1 MSVGVAPFDD
11 RGCGQGTW
19 SSGASQS
26 KGRGRRRKAT
36 IRMRTRRCVA
46 TEAGRDSEFGG
57 GRGQR
62 CEGGAQLLPRGGGR
76 VKAAEELPWP
86 DSRVFSAP
94 DRPEPAGFATDSVIW
109 SVQILPRRT
118 AGAAP
123 RAESGHSFALGPC
136 DGQRCEPVSRA
147 GPFSRKPGSPVAA
160 RKGRC
165 RGCREWYGA
174 VHGPDGPIP
183 GGEGS
188 PKSPRGWSPAGRR
201 AAPCARTSG
210 GRGRR
215 GCGTNVR
222 PRASPPPPG
231 PAGRP
236 RSGRHGAHRA
246 ADGER

>member
-1 MSVGVAPFDD
+1 MAGLSGVFCS
-11 RGCGQGTW
+11 G
-19 SSGASQS
+19 SSGT
-26 KGRGRRRKAT
+26 GRFCHG
-36 IRMRTRRCVA
+36 
-46 TEAGRDSEFGG
+46 FGDLVG
-57 GRGQR
+57 
-62 CEGGAQLLPRGGGR
+62 PNPS
-76 VKAAEELPWP
+76 AA
-86 DSRVFSAP
+86 DSR
-94 DRPEPAGFATDSVIW
+94 
-109 SVQILPRRT
+109 
-118 AGAAP
+118 AAP

-222 PRASPPPPG
+222 PRAAPPPPG